1 MADKKKTI
9 IEKAQEKG
17 ITTKK
22 LIKGFAV
29 GFGFILIIFMTF
41 FDAIID
47 PKKLQL
53 STWLTNSLTVLAIMV
68 FGIIM
73 GESVGQDAQ
82 QEKVGGMYQN
92 ACNEYVAIRE
102 SIRAIDTFF
111 TQWWL
116 KHKERRLKEK
126 KIDYLVS
133 NQFDTMVANAIVSKI
148 EKSDLVVGKL
158 IFDETKPFEKIYVKE
173 DDKGRTTKFKKLDQE
188 QAVIVKHIFSIT
200 LDTFESDYYL
210 SLFDEE
216 LSTNDAEKGK
226 KISRRITK
234 TKVIKK
240 ATKIISSLAISAV
253 WGMLTIR
260 EFISGEGGDADAQR
274 KAAWL
279 NLLSRMTSLITSF
292 ASGYSTSVINVKLQ
306 SRAIQNKT
314 DILTLYK
321 NEYERKIFVP
331 ETYEQMIERE
341 YQEQLKEESKKNYV
355 DLGGGFGIM
364 TTDSNEE
371 IQIAES
377 INEQENTNFT
387 LESKTQLE

>member
-1 MADKKKTI
+1 MSDKKRTI

-22 LIKGFAV
+22 LIKGGAV
-29 GFGFILIIFMTF
+29 FFGFALIIFMTF

-73 GESVGQDAQ
+73 GESVGQDTQ
-82 QEKVGGMYQN
+82 QEKVGGLYQN
-92 ACNEYVAIRE
+92 SCNEYLAIRE
-102 SIRAIDTFF
+102 SIRQIDTFF
-111 TQWWL
+111 SQWWI
-116 KHKERRLKEK
+116 KHKERRLREK

-133 NQFDTMVANAIVSKI
+133 NQFDTQVANAIVRYI
-148 EKSDLVVGKL
+148 EKGDLVKGKL
-158 IFDETKPFEKIYVKE
+158 IYDENRAFEKIYVKE
-173 DDKGRTTKFKKLDQE
+173 TDNNEKKPFKKLDNE
-188 QAVIVKHIFSIT
+188 QAEIVKHIFSIT
-200 LDTFESDYYL
+200 LDTFEADYYL
-210 SLFDEE
+210 SLFDED
-216 LSTNDAEKGK
+216 LSTNDVEKGK
-226 KISRRITK
+226 KIANRITK
-234 TKVIKK
+234 TKIIKK
-240 ATKIISSLAISAV
+240 ATKIIGSLAISAV

-260 EFISGEGGDADAQR
+260 EFIDSSGANADAQR

-279 NLLSRMTSLITSF
+279 NLISRITSLITSF

-321 NEYERKIFVP
+321 NETEKKIFVP

-341 YQEQLKEESKKNYV
+341 LKEQEQYEKEHSVETEIV
-355 DLGGGFGIM
+355 D
-364 TTDSNEE
+364 TKENENSVALIPQVE
-371 IQIAES
+371 
-377 INEQENTNFT
+377 
-387 LESKTQLE
+387 

>member
-1 MADKKKTI
+1 MSDKKRTI

-22 LIKGFAV
+22 LIKGGAV
-29 GFGFILIIFMTF
+29 LFGFILIIFMTF

-68 FGIIM
+68 FGIFM
-73 GESVGQDAQ
+73 GESVGQDTQ
-82 QEKVGGMYQN
+82 QEKLGGLYQN
-92 ACNEYVAIRE
+92 SCNDYLAIRE
-102 SIRAIDTFF
+102 SIRALDTFF

-116 KHKERRLKEK
+116 QHKAKRLKEK

-133 NQFDTMVANAIVSKI
+133 NQFDTRVADTIVRKI

-158 IFDETKPFEKIYVKE
+158 IFDSEKPYEKIYIKVDDDNKE
-173 DDKGRTTKFKKLDQE
+173 TKFKKLDQE
-188 QAVIVKHIFSIT
+188 QAEIVKHIFTIT

-210 SLFDEE
+210 SLFDED
-216 LSTNDAEKGK
+216 LSTNDVEKGK
-226 KISRRITK
+226 KIAKRITR

-260 EFISGEGGDADAQR
+260 EFISGEGADADAQR
-274 KAAWL
+274 KSAWL

-321 NEYERKIFVP
+321 NEYDRKLFIP

-341 YQEQLKEESKKNYV
+341 YQEQLARQEKEKVE
-355 DLGGGFGIM
+355 
-364 TTDSNEE
+364 NET
-371 IQIAES
+371 QI
-377 INEQENTNFT
+377 EQYYTI
-387 LESKTQLE
+387 K

>member
-1 MADKKKTI
+1 MSDKKRTI

-22 LIKGFAV
+22 LIKGGAV
-29 GFGFILIIFMTF
+29 FFGFALIIFMTF

-73 GESVGQDAQ
+73 GESVGQDTQ
-82 QEKVGGMYQN
+82 QEKIGGLYQN
-92 ACNEYVAIRE
+92 SCNEYLAIRE
-102 SIRAIDTFF
+102 SIRQIDTFF
-111 TQWWL
+111 SQWWI
-116 KHKERRLKEK
+116 KHKERRLREK

-133 NQFDTMVANAIVSKI
+133 NQFDTQVANAIVRYI
-148 EKSDLVVGKL
+148 EKGDLVKGKL
-158 IFDETKPFEKIYVKE
+158 IYDENRAFEKIYIKE
-173 DDKGRTTKFKKLDQE
+173 TDNNEKKPFKKLDNE
-188 QAVIVKHIFSIT
+188 QAEIVKHIFTIT
-200 LDTFESDYYL
+200 LDTFEPDYYL
-210 SLFDEE
+210 SLFDEDI
-216 LSTNDAEKGK
+216 STNDVEKGK
-226 KISRRITK
+226 KIANRITK
-234 TKVIKK
+234 TKIIKK

-260 EFISGEGGDADAQR
+260 EFIDDSGASADAQR

-279 NLLSRMTSLITSF
+279 NLISRITSLITSF

-321 NEYERKIFVP
+321 NETEKKLFVP

-341 YQEQLKEESKKNYV
+341 LKEQEQYEKEHTVETEIV
-355 DLGGGFGIM
+355 DNKE
-364 TTDSNEE
+364 NENSVALIPQTE
-371 IQIAES
+371 
-377 INEQENTNFT
+377 
-387 LESKTQLE
+387 

>member
-1 MADKKKTI
+1 MSDKKRTI

-22 LIKGFAV
+22 LIKGGAV
-29 GFGFILIIFMTF
+29 FFGFALIIFMTF

-73 GESVGQDAQ
+73 GESVGQDTQ
-82 QEKVGGMYQN
+82 QEKVGGLYQN
-92 ACNEYVAIRE
+92 SCNEYLAIRE
-102 SIRAIDTFF
+102 SIRQIDTFF
-111 TQWWL
+111 SQWWI
-116 KHKERRLKEK
+116 KHKERRLREK

-133 NQFDTMVANAIVSKI
+133 NQFDTQVANAIVRYI

-158 IFDETKPFEKIYVKE
+158 VFDENKVFEKIYIKE
-173 DDKGRTTKFKKLDQE
+173 TDNNEKKPFKKLDNE
-188 QAVIVKHIFSIT
+188 QAEIVKHIFTIT
-200 LDTFESDYYL
+200 LDTFEPDYYL
-210 SLFDEE
+210 SLFDED
-216 LSTNDAEKGK
+216 LSTNDVEKGK
-226 KISRRITK
+226 KIANRITK
-234 TKVIKK
+234 TKIIKK
-240 ATKIISSLAISAV
+240 ATKIIGSLAISAV

-260 EFISGEGGDADAQR
+260 EFIDSSGANADAQR

-279 NLLSRMTSLITSF
+279 NLISRITSLITSF

-321 NEYERKIFVP
+321 NEYEKKLFVP
-331 ETYEQMIERE
+331 ETYEQMIARE
-341 YQEQLKEESKKNYV
+341 LKEQEQYEKEHTVETEIISPNQTPQIEQKES
-355 DLGGGFGIM
+355 
-364 TTDSNEE
+364 
-371 IQIAES
+371 
-377 INEQENTNFT
+377 ENGVALIPQT
-387 LESKTQLE
+387 E

>member
-1 MADKKKTI
+1 MSDKKRTI

-22 LIKGFAV
+22 LIKGGAV
-29 GFGFILIIFMTF
+29 FFGFVLIIFMSF

-47 PKKLQL
+47 PSKLAL

-68 FGIIM
+68 FGIFM
-73 GESVGQDAQ
+73 GESVGQDKQ
-82 QEKVGGMYQN
+82 QEKVGGLYQN
-92 ACNEYVAIRE
+92 SCTDYIAMRE

-111 TQWWL
+111 SQWWL
-116 KHKERRLKEK
+116 KHKERRLREK

-133 NQFDTMVANAIVSKI
+133 NQFDTRVAEAIVRKI

-158 IFDETKPFEKIYVKE
+158 IIDESKPFEKIYIKVDDDNKE
-173 DDKGRTTKFKKLDQE
+173 TKFKKLDNE
-188 QAVIVKHIFSIT
+188 QAELVKRIFLIT
-200 LDTFESDYYL
+200 LDTFECDYYL
-210 SLFDEE
+210 SLFDED
-216 LSTNDAEKGK
+216 LSTIDVEKGK
-226 KISRRITK
+226 KIAKRITK
-234 TKVIKK
+234 TKVVKK

-253 WGMLTIR
+253 WGMITIR
-260 EFISGEGGDADAQR
+260 EFISGEGADADAQR

-321 NEYERKIFVP
+321 NEYELKLFTP

-341 YQEQLKEESKKNYV
+341 YQEQLAKEQKETV
-355 DLGGGFGIM
+355 DND
-364 TTDSNEE
+364 T
-371 IQIAES
+371 QIE
-377 INEQENTNFT
+377 
-387 LESKTQLE
+387 

>member
-1 MADKKKTI
+1 MSEDKKRTI

-22 LIKGFAV
+22 LIKGGAV
-29 GFGFILIIFMTF
+29 FFGFALIIFMTF

-47 PKKLQL
+47 PKKLNL

-68 FGIIM
+68 FGILM
-73 GESVGQDAQ
+73 GESVGQDTQ
-82 QEKVGGMYQN
+82 QEKINGLYQN
-92 ACNEYVAIRE
+92 SCNEYLAIRE
-102 SIRAIDTFF
+102 SIRQIDTFF
-111 TQWWL
+111 SQWWI
-116 KHKERRLKEK
+116 KHKERRLREK

-133 NQFDTMVANAIVSKI
+133 HQFDTQVAATIVKNI

-158 IFDETKPFEKIYVKE
+158 IYDENRAFEKIYLKE
-173 DDKGRTTKFKKLDQE
+173 NDKGKKIPFKKLDSE
-188 QAVIVKHIFSIT
+188 QAEIVKHIFSIT
-200 LDTFESDYYL
+200 LDTFEPDYYL
-210 SLFDEE
+210 SLFDED
-216 LSTNDAEKGK
+216 LSTNDVEKGK
-226 KISRRITK
+226 KIANRITK

-240 ATKIISSLAISAV
+240 ATKIIGSLAISAV

-260 EFISGEGGDADAQR
+260 EFINGEGANADAQR

-279 NLLSRMTSLITSF
+279 NLISRITSLITSF

-321 NEYERKIFVP
+321 NETEKKIFVP

-341 YQEQLKEESKKNYV
+341 LKEQEQY
-355 DLGGGFGIM
+355 
-364 TTDSNEE
+364 
-371 IQIAES
+371 
-377 INEQENTNFT
+377 EQEHTVETEVVDNKENENSVA
-387 LESKTQLE
+387 LIPQVE

>member
-1 MADKKKTI
+1 MIDKKRTI

-22 LIKGFAV
+22 LIKGGAV
-29 GFGFILIIFMTF
+29 FFGFALIIFMTF

-73 GESVGQDAQ
+73 GESVGQDTQ
-82 QEKVGGMYQN
+82 QEKVGGLYQN
-92 ACNEYVAIRE
+92 SCNEYLAIRE
-102 SIRAIDTFF
+102 SIRQIDTFF
-111 TQWWL
+111 SQWWI
-116 KHKERRLKEK
+116 KHKERRLREK

-133 NQFDTMVANAIVSKI
+133 HQFDTQVASTIVKNI

-158 IFDETKPFEKIYVKE
+158 IYDENRAFEKIYLKE
-173 DDKGRTTKFKKLDQE
+173 NDKGKKIPFKKLDNE
-188 QAVIVKHIFSIT
+188 QAEIVKHIFTIT
-200 LDTFESDYYL
+200 LDTFEPDYYL
-210 SLFDEE
+210 SLFDED
-216 LSTNDAEKGK
+216 LSTNDVEKGK
-226 KISRRITK
+226 KIANRITK
-234 TKVIKK
+234 TKIVKK
-240 ATKIISSLAISAV
+240 ATKIIGSLAISAV

-260 EFISGEGGDADAQR
+260 EFINGEGANADAQR

-279 NLLSRMTSLITSF
+279 NLISRITSLITSF

-306 SRAIQNKT
+306 SRALQNKT

-321 NEYERKIFVP
+321 NETEKKIFVP

-341 YQEQLKEESKKNYV
+341 LKEQEQYEKEHTVETEIV
-355 DLGGGFGIM
+355 D
-364 TTDSNEE
+364 TKENENSVALIPQVE
-371 IQIAES
+371 
-377 INEQENTNFT
+377 
-387 LESKTQLE
+387 